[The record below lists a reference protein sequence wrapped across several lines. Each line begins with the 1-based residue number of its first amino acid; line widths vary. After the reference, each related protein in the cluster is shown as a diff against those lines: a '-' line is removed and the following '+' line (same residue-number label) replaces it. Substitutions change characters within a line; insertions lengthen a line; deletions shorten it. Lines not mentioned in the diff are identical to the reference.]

1 MRTFNI
7 NTPWKNHKYC
17 NSIITNLY
25 RKINLIPETSKRIY
39 NLEKSG
45 FLELNMHELGLMR
58 YLKVDI

>member
-45 FLELNMHELGLMR
+45 FLETEYAR
-58 YLKVDI
+58 AWFDEIFKSS